1 MENNL
6 PSILGGMAQ
15 GFTDF
20 GKGLFDMFGTGGA
33 SVLDLIESA
42 KTGNVTSRRQDDFR
56 KWLYQTDSTKDAA
69 AKGLG
74 TALNGVQTVADYI
87 PGVNALTQTTLG
99 NAAQG
104 ALGGLADELKTYG
117 EDYDLG
123 RAGQRA
129 AISAAGAAVSGGL
142 ADALK
147 GSNNALLSSNTV
159 RGLARGATG
168 GAISGGGYAAID
180 GGDVLEAAKQGA
192 GMGALI
198 GGATGAFQD
207 FKPSK
212 AYNVALTDDERAARI
227 ANAQKQID
235 DIGAVSRFSNN
246 PDDIAKRARIN
257 ELQGA
262 IKAYQSGYDTV
273 QDYTDAMAAKRAN
286 RANTQSATTT
296 QGQVYTPDMGEM
308 EYGAPVQDGYTRLY
322 RGLTQEFD
330 PQYNRNAM
338 DNMNGYESWTDSY
351 DLANRY
357 GDGKYVYSIDVPT
370 SRIAN
375 SLYDENPNS
384 ATYGNRNFISA
395 IEKAAG
401 LDGVDGNEYLLNT
414 NDELRS
420 GLTYNRVNAPKAL
433 ETTLADADMAVNNPR
448 YLTDENGNPR
458 TFYHGSPNKNITEFD
473 VNQAGK
479 NTSSGEHAL
488 YFTDSPQVADDFS
501 YERLP
506 GDSMFIE
513 NKGAKGRVYPVNL
526 EMNNPLDLDN
536 LSDAQIRELWQYA
549 SPLGQLDGQEKFIR
563 NLTDWRDNAH
573 NAQLTKGYLDLDKL
587 RDSQY
592 DGFMARM
599 YPNQD
604 NQARE
609 YAVFDNS
616 KVKMLEDVLANDDMA
631 VNNQTK
637 GLGGS
642 PDGAQNY
649 RTFATGDEAREYFGN
664 SNPGYWDKAPGY
676 DDIQEYTRNGYSR
689 VNDMLRTGQD
699 NYGYPDTD
707 IMIDNIERGIDGY
720 DLKDDIKVYRKSNA
734 DVYKNLKVGDTF
746 TDDGFTSASV
756 TPEIGGDFGKANIEI
771 DVGKGKGVG
780 AFIGD
785 LSSGYGDEGEFLL
798 QRGTKYKVV
807 GKDGDRLKL
816 EVVGNERKPLE
827 QILADQ
833 DLSVNSAKIAPGQL
847 GLFDDMPTQAPKTGT
862 RQTSIFDQPQEA
874 SAESVNP
881 YAPVDGKLTQ
891 AMKDRYWDVMKNADG
906 FGGAVDNELYNKID
920 RSTLPKGYDKLQQLL
935 DSQMGEDNK
944 VSAELRKGIGT
955 DMPLEADLDRLV
967 EYVYGDEINGKQTF
981 YKDLDESVRLN
992 KKNAPLIGIDAEQAE
1007 VDAKNSARTK
1017 LISRAIE
1024 KAERKVIDDVVGSGD
1039 SDDIMY
1045 ALQDYRRRGVRT
1057 GSPGALDTV
1066 LSERL
1071 GIAPGNTVKV
1081 TDVTKNDHLSSGA
1094 LGRYAR
1100 SERNIALSDIN
1111 SPEGKV
1117 STMAHERLHS
1127 FQNESR
1133 PESAGRY
1140 SPEVAEAYKQL
1151 QKDLGHY
1158 YKSNSEIK
1166 KRYGRN
1172 VDYWASSGEQE
1183 SRMFQ
1188 QYLENKG
1195 YTDDSAWRKMSGKAD
1210 EWGNEINP
1218 AFDKFIDKL
1227 RDLSKRGVALPAL
1240 AALFGGGAYMASQEN
1255 DKEKEVK

>member
-42 KTGNVTSRRQDDFR
+42 KTGNVTNRRQDDFR

-123 RAGQRA
+123 RAGKRA

-147 GSNNALLSSNTV
+147 GSNNALLSSNAV

-168 GAISGGGYAAID
+168 GAITGGGYAAID
-180 GGDVLEAAKQGA
+180 GGNVLEAAKQGA

-207 FKPSK
+207 FAPRKST
-212 AYNVALTDDERAARI
+212 YNAAMTDEQRQARI
-227 ANAQKQID
+227 ANIDDQLSKLDTSTPEGNARYNELMNARDNYADNRQAQFDLLQKTNPMRDDYHTGIRSPEDIYTLKSIVDSYNADNNFTYPDFTLADAQKALARGNID
-235 DIGAVSRFSNN
+235 VYGSKPIETGAFISPSKMM
-246 PDDIAKRARIN
+246 A
-257 ELQGA
+257 
-262 IKAYQSGYDTV
+262 T
-273 QDYTDAMAAKRAN
+273 DYA
-286 RANTQSATTT
+286 
-296 QGQVYTPDMGEM
+296 GGGEVYTKNIPLRDF
-308 EYGAPVQDGYTRLY
+308 A
-322 RGLTQEFD
+322 FI
-330 PQYNRNAM
+330 
-338 DNMNGYESWTDSY
+338 ES
-351 DLANRY
+351 
-357 GDGKYVYSIDVPT
+357 GDEGNYLPT
-370 SRIAN
+370 AR
-375 SLYDENPNS
+375 
-384 ATYGNRNFISA
+384 
-395 IEKAAG
+395 
-401 LDGVDGNEYLLNT
+401 
-414 NDELRS
+414 
-420 GLTYNRVNAPKAL
+420 AL
-433 ETTLADADMAVNNPR
+433 ETTLSDADMAVN
-448 YLTDENGNPR
+448 
-458 TFYHGSPNKNITEFD
+458 S
-473 VNQAGK
+473 
-479 NTSSGEHAL
+479 
-488 YFTDSPQVADDFS
+488 
-501 YERLP
+501 
-506 GDSMFIE
+506 
-513 NKGAKGRVYPVNL
+513 
-526 EMNNPLDLDN
+526 
-536 LSDAQIRELWQYA
+536 
-549 SPLGQLDGQEKFIR
+549 
-563 NLTDWRDNAH
+563 
-573 NAQLTKGYLDLDKL
+573 
-587 RDSQY
+587 
-592 DGFMARM
+592 
-599 YPNQD
+599 
-604 NQARE
+604 
-609 YAVFDNS
+609 
-616 KVKMLEDVLANDDMA
+616 
-631 VNNQTK
+631 QTK

-827 QILADQ
+827 QILANQ

-847 GLFDDMPTQAPKTGT
+847 GLFDDMPTQTPKTGT
-862 RQTSIFDQPQEA
+862 RQTSLFDQPDNPYLDYYGADIDTTPLAPETPA
-874 SAESVNP
+874 NP
-881 YAPVDGKLTQ
+881 YAPVNGEVTQ
-891 AMKDRYWDVMKNADG
+891 AMRDRASDILGNWKKNG
-906 FGGAVDNELYNKID
+906 VPENELYNAINQD
-920 RSTLPKGYDKLQQLL
+920 TLPDKVKSLKEIVDGGAYDKR
-935 DSQMGEDNK
+935 MK
-944 VSAELRKGIGT
+944 ELFGTTDIKKADIG
-955 DMPLEADLDRLV
+955 
-967 EYVYGDEINGKQTF
+967 
-981 YKDLDESVRLN
+981 
-992 KKNAPLIGIDAEQAE
+992 
-1007 VDAKNSARTK
+1007 
-1017 LISRAIE
+1017 
-1024 KAERKVIDDVVGSGD
+1024 KVIDYLYESEPARADNIKNNLLAERGLGKYEQRFRNRMKKSLYEAAQERIANDIGANGLASSKNIADVS
-1039 SDDIMY
+1039 I
-1045 ALQDYRRRGVRT
+1045 RRGYT
-1057 GSPGALDTV
+1057 AAADEA

-1071 GIAPGNTVKV
+1071 GIAPGNTPKY
-1081 TDVTKNDHLSSGA
+1081 NGA
-1094 LGRYAR
+1094 MDTRNAYGRYSHPSYREGGDLAVF
-1100 SERNIALSDIN
+1100 ERKMND
-1111 SPEGKV
+1111 PEDAI
-1117 STMAHERLHS
+1117 STVAHERLHS
-1127 FQNESR
+1127 FQGELEPRSK
-1133 PESAGRY
+1133 GRY
-1140 SPEVAEAYKQL
+1140 DKEVLEAYEQL
-1151 QKDLGHY
+1151 RNDLAPH
-1158 YKSNSEIK
+1158 YKSWDETAE
-1166 KRYGRN
+1166 RYGHRGTG
-1172 VDYWASSGEQE
+1172 YWQSTGEQE
-1183 SRMFQ
+1183 SRMLQ
-1188 QYLENKG
+1188 NYLENKG
-1195 YTDDSAWRKMSGKAD
+1195 YTDSTHMKSQYRAG

-1218 AFDKFIDKL
+1218 AFDKFFDKL

-1255 DKEKEVK
+1255 DEDKEKEVK

>member
-20 GKGLFDMFGTGGA
+20 GKGLVDMFGTGGA

-42 KTGNVTSRRQDDFR
+42 KTGNVTNRRQDDFR

-212 AYNVALTDDERAARI
+212 TYNVALTDDERQARI
-227 ANAQKQID
+227 ANID
-235 DIGAVSRFSNN
+235 DQLSKLDTSTPEGN
-246 PDDIAKRARIN
+246 ARYN
-257 ELQGA
+257 EL
-262 IKAYQSGYDTV
+262 
-273 QDYTDAMAAKRAN
+273 M
-286 RANTQSATTT
+286 
-296 QGQVYTPDMGEM
+296 
-308 EYGAPVQDGYTRLY
+308 
-322 RGLTQEFD
+322 
-330 PQYNRNAM
+330 NAR
-338 DNMNGYESWTDSY
+338 DNY
-351 DLANRY
+351 L
-357 GDGKYVYSIDVPT
+357 PT
-370 SRIAN
+370 AR
-375 SLYDENPNS
+375 
-384 ATYGNRNFISA
+384 
-395 IEKAAG
+395 
-401 LDGVDGNEYLLNT
+401 
-414 NDELRS
+414 
-420 GLTYNRVNAPKAL
+420 AL
-433 ETTLADADMAVNNPR
+433 ETTLSDADMAVNSPR

-473 VNQAGK
+473 INQAGK

-536 LSDAQIRELWQYA
+536 LTDAQIRELWEYA

-616 KVKMLEDVLANDDMA
+616 KVKMLEDVLANDDAA
-631 VNNQTK
+631 VN
-637 GLGGS
+637 
-642 PDGAQNY
+642 DVM
-649 RTFATGDEAREYFGN
+649 E
-664 SNPGYWDKAPGY
+664 
-676 DDIQEYTRNGYSR
+676 SR
-689 VNDMLRTGQD
+689 
-699 NYGYPDTD
+699 
-707 IMIDNIERGIDGY
+707 
-720 DLKDDIKVYRKSNA
+720 
-734 DVYKNLKVGDTF
+734 
-746 TDDGFTSASV
+746 
-756 TPEIGGDFGKANIEI
+756 
-771 DVGKGKGVG
+771 
-780 AFIGD
+780 
-785 LSSGYGDEGEFLL
+785 
-798 QRGTKYKVV
+798 
-807 GKDGDRLKL
+807 
-816 EVVGNERKPLE
+816 
-827 QILADQ
+827 
-833 DLSVNSAKIAPGQL
+833 IAPGQL
-847 GLFDDMPTQAPKTGT
+847 GLFDQPMPAKQ
-862 RQTSIFDQPQEA
+862 IEEA
-874 SAESVNP
+874 LAL
-881 YAPVDGKLTQ
+881 DGKYSP
-891 AMKDRYWDVMKNADG
+891 KDNKVTETMRARAEEIMGDYKASKKVPE
-906 FGGAVDNELYNKID
+906 NELYNKID
-920 RSTLPKGYDKLQQLL
+920 ESTLPSKRKSTGAILDDLYSKGVKPD
-935 DSQMGEDNK
+935 E
-944 VSAELRKGIGT
+944 VS
-955 DMPLEADLDRLV
+955 
-967 EYVYGDEINGKQTF
+967 N
-981 YKDLDESVRLN
+981 
-992 KKNAPLIGIDAEQAE
+992 
-1007 VDAKNSARTK
+1007 
-1017 LISRAIE
+1017 
-1024 KAERKVIDDVVGSGD
+1024 KVIDQLVEKEIGGKMDKKSLATYLFGDMDDTTRKDFIKKNLYTTKDYDVDDLTEDILKNWARRKATASGTLKKYNIDNLAIVGGNKT
-1039 SDDIMY
+1039 
-1045 ALQDYRRRGVRT
+1045 VRQGYT
-1057 GSPGALDTV
+1057 GALDSA

-1071 GIAPGNTVKV
+1071 GIAPGNTYKQNGEFD
-1081 TDVTKNDHLSSGA
+1081 TPGA
-1094 LGRYAR
+1094 LGRYIG
-1100 SERNIALSDIN
+1100 SESRPDFNNYMVKEVPDIEEALN
-1111 SPEGKV
+1111 TAG
-1117 STMAHERLHS
+1117 HERLHS
-1127 FQNESR
+1127 FQAESR
-1133 PESAGRY
+1133 LDNRY
-1140 SPEVAEAYKQL
+1140 SKEVADAYNGLASDLKKANAYKS
-1151 QKDLGHY
+1151 DA
-1158 YKSNSEIK
+1158 EIK
-1166 KRYGRN
+1166 NRYKKGTE
-1172 VDYWASSGEQE
+1172 YWGDTDEQE
-1183 SRMFQ
+1183 ARMLQ
-1188 QYLENKG
+1188 QYLGARGFTDYNKRDARMYG
-1195 YTDDSAWRKMSGKAD
+1195 ELEFDNDK
-1210 EWGNEINP
+1210 IVP
-1218 AFDKFIDKL
+1218 AFDKFFDKL

-1240 AALFGGGAYMASQEN
+1240 AALFGGGAYMASQNN

>member
-1 MENNL
+1 
-6 PSILGGMAQ
+6 MAQ

-42 KTGNVTSRRQDDFR
+42 KTGNVTNRRQDDFR

-180 GGDVLEAAKQGA
+180 GGDVLQAAKQGA

-207 FKPSK
+207 FAPRKST
-212 AYNVALTDDERAARI
+212 YNAAMTDEQRQARI
-227 ANAQKQID
+227 ANID
-235 DIGAVSRFSNN
+235 DQLSKLDTSTPEGN
-246 PDDIAKRARIN
+246 ARYN
-257 ELQGA
+257 EL
-262 IKAYQSGYDTV
+262 
-273 QDYTDAMAAKRAN
+273 M
-286 RANTQSATTT
+286 
-296 QGQVYTPDMGEM
+296 
-308 EYGAPVQDGYTRLY
+308 
-322 RGLTQEFD
+322 
-330 PQYNRNAM
+330 NAR
-338 DNMNGYESWTDSY
+338 DNY
-351 DLANRY
+351 L
-357 GDGKYVYSIDVPT
+357 PT
-370 SRIAN
+370 AR
-375 SLYDENPNS
+375 
-384 ATYGNRNFISA
+384 
-395 IEKAAG
+395 
-401 LDGVDGNEYLLNT
+401 
-414 NDELRS
+414 
-420 GLTYNRVNAPKAL
+420 AL

-473 VNQAGK
+473 INQAGK

-536 LSDAQIRELWQYA
+536 LTDAQIRELWEYA

-587 RDSQY
+587 RNSQY

-631 VNNQTK
+631 VN
-637 GLGGS
+637 
-642 PDGAQNY
+642 
-649 RTFATGDEAREYFGN
+649 
-664 SNPGYWDKAPGY
+664 
-676 DDIQEYTRNGYSR
+676 
-689 VNDMLRTGQD
+689 
-699 NYGYPDTD
+699 
-707 IMIDNIERGIDGY
+707 
-720 DLKDDIKVYRKSNA
+720 
-734 DVYKNLKVGDTF
+734 
-746 TDDGFTSASV
+746 
-756 TPEIGGDFGKANIEI
+756 
-771 DVGKGKGVG
+771 
-780 AFIGD
+780 
-785 LSSGYGDEGEFLL
+785 
-798 QRGTKYKVV
+798 
-807 GKDGDRLKL
+807 
-816 EVVGNERKPLE
+816 
-827 QILADQ
+827 
-833 DLSVNSAKIAPGQL
+833 SAKIAPGQL
-847 GLFDDMPTQAPKTGT
+847 GLFDDMPTQTPKTGT
-862 RQTSIFDQPQEA
+862 RQTSLFDQPDNPYLDYYGADIDTAPLTPETPA
-874 SAESVNP
+874 NP
-881 YAPVDGKLTQ
+881 YAPVNGQVTQ
-891 AMKDRYWDVMKNADG
+891 AMRDRAADVLGNWKKNG
-906 FGGAVDNELYNKID
+906 VPENELYNAID
-920 RSTLPKGYDKLQQLL
+920 PSTLPAGYEKAINVLDNTDTKKYLKDKIGTTDIKKAKFDRIL
-935 DSQMGEDNK
+935 DYLYGDNEAAK
-944 VSAELRKGIGT
+944 RTYTELRDQQIQSAKEKAKLLGLPEPSKSFVPSVEGKLREEVGYKIAKDIRKTLRDIPVDAETGEV
-955 DMPLEADLDRLV
+955 MPLARANLDRL
-967 EYVYGDEINGKQTF
+967 D
-981 YKDLDESVRLN
+981 
-992 KKNAPLIGIDAEQAE
+992 P
-1007 VDAKNSARTK
+1007 
-1017 LISRAIE
+1017 
-1024 KAERKVIDDVVGSGD
+1024 KVHSF
-1039 SDDIMY
+1039 
-1045 ALQDYRRRGVRT
+1045 RT
-1057 GSPGALDTV
+1057 GYTAAADEAF
-1066 LSERL
+1066 SERL
-1071 GIAPGNTVKV
+1071 GIAPGNTPKYNGRM
-1081 TDVTKNDHLSSGA
+1081 DVRNA
-1094 LGRYAR
+1094 YGRYSHPIYGVGGDVAIF
-1100 SERNIALSDIN
+1100 ERKIN
-1111 SPEGKV
+1111 NPEDAISSV
-1117 STMAHERLHS
+1117 AHERLHS
-1127 FQNESR
+1127 FQNE
-1133 PESAGRY
+1133 ATNKANNTGRY
-1140 SPEVAEAYKQL
+1140 SKEVEDAF
-1151 QKDLGHY
+1151 KDLRKDLEQH
-1158 YKSNSEIK
+1158 YKSWDETA
-1166 KRYGRN
+1166 KRYGGGRGN
-1172 VDYWASSGEQE
+1172 TYWNSIKEQE
-1183 SRMFQ
+1183 ARMLET
-1188 QYLENKG
+1188 YLQNKG
-1195 YTDDSAWRKMSGKAD
+1195 YTDAPEMKSKYRAG

-1218 AFDKFIDKL
+1218 AFDKFFDKL

>member
-42 KTGNVTSRRQDDFR
+42 KTGNVTNRRQDDFR

-129 AISAAGAAVSGGL
+129 AISAAGAAVSSGL

-159 RGLARGATG
+159 RGVARGATG

-257 ELQGA
+257 ELQDA

-433 ETTLADADMAVNNPR
+433 ETTLADADMAVNSPK
-448 YLTDENGNPR
+448 LTPEQEAYFKDSVIRDENGNLMPM
-458 TFYHGSPNKNITEFD
+458 YHGTRGNFTVFGDNAPSD
-473 VNQAGK
+473 
-479 NTSSGEHAL
+479 TSNSHASVGNW
-488 YFTDSPQVADDFS
+488 FTPTK
-501 YERLP
+501 E
-506 GDSMFIE
+506 
-513 NKGAKGRVYPVNL
+513 GAKNFAESIWYGDGDPRVMETYLNVK
-526 EMNNPLDLDN
+526 NPK
-536 LSDAQIRELWQYA
+536 IYE
-549 SPLGQLDGQEKFIR
+549 
-563 NLTDWRDNAH
+563 T
-573 NAQLTKGYLDLDKL
+573 
-587 RDSQY
+587 
-592 DGFMARM
+592 
-599 YPNQD
+599 
-604 NQARE
+604 
-609 YAVFDNS
+609 VDNS
-616 KVKMLEDVLANDDMA
+616 KAVEALTKELREMSLNSSKLSDTELYSKNIYDASMAQRMLE
-631 VNNQTK
+631 
-637 GLGGS
+637 
-642 PDGAQNY
+642 
-649 RTFATGDEAREYFGN
+649 
-664 SNPGYWDKAPGY
+664 
-676 DDIQEYTRNGYSR
+676 QEGR
-689 VNDMLRTGQD
+689 
-699 NYGYPDTD
+699 DTT
-707 IMIDNIERGIDGY
+707 
-720 DLKDDIKVYRKSNA
+720 IKWLS
-734 DVYKNLKVGDTF
+734 
-746 TDDGFTSASV
+746 
-756 TPEIGGDFGKANIEI
+756 GK
-771 DVGKGKGVG
+771 
-780 AFIGD
+780 
-785 LSSGYGDEGEFLL
+785 GYGDEKAAKLVDEIADLNEQAAKKKDLL
-798 QRGTKYKVV
+798 DKLSELKYSDAYQRFKTDIYKMDGQTAEDANVGGTGMALNDRGSIKKYVDKLKSEGYDGIIIKGTRYDADTMGGPNDQYVV
-807 GKDGDRLKL
+807 FDSNQIKDINNLTPTDAPSIMESRITPEELD
-816 EVVGNERKPLE
+816 
-827 QILADQ
+827 LARALANQ
-833 DLSVNSAKIAPGQL
+833 DLAVNGVQASKIVPGQL
-847 GLFDDMPTQAPKTGT
+847 GLFDDMPTQTPKTGT
-862 RQTSIFDQPQEA
+862 RQTSLFDQPQ
-874 SAESVNP
+874 
-881 YAPVDGKLTQ
+881 DGLDYYGSDIEMPIPENGLVSRDIEDLTQ
-891 AMKDRYWDVMKNADG
+891 VP
-906 FGGAVDNELYNKID
+906 ID
-920 RSTLPKGYDKLQQLL
+920 ANTLPKGWLKARELADMGKRAKQIVL
-935 DSQMGEDNK
+935 DPNAPNRGLNEYNMALYSDAQYGRNNP
-944 VSAELRKGIGT
+944 V
-955 DMPLEADLDRLV
+955 ADIIDRL
-967 EYVYGDEINGKQTF
+967 GSRQLSNEIDRGAARLLADQ
-981 YKDLDESVRLN
+981 LDESGDDFA
-992 KKNAPLIGIDAEQAE
+992 KNFVTGAAE
-1007 VDAKNSARTK
+1007 VGGNIGHYKDAPKARQADQRVSELLNIGRSSSMLSDSLAKPT
-1017 LISRAIE
+1017 SRNAL
-1024 KAERKVIDDVVGSGD
+1024 GD
-1039 SDDIMY
+1039 QWKGTIN
-1045 ALQDYRRRGVRT
+1045 
-1057 GSPGALDTV
+1057 
-1066 LSERL
+1066 
-1071 GIAPGNTVKV
+1071 IKGN
-1081 TDVTKNDHLSSGA
+1081 NLSSGGDDA
-1094 LGRYAR
+1094 SSVLWHERMHAFQDAEKMGYDKRVVDAYNDLREDLAKLQHDNKQILRDHGEDAKYWGKPIEQEARMAQHYLDSSYGVDNLSKVYAR
-1100 SERNIALSDIN
+1100 DSK
-1111 SPEGKV
+1111 GKIIRV
-1117 STMAHERLHS
+1117 DDNGQELDPSTL
-1127 FQNESR
+1127 
-1133 PESAGRY
+1133 
-1140 SPEVAEAYKQL
+1140 
-1151 QKDLGHY
+1151 HY
-1158 YKSNSEIK
+1158 YTGKPVKRTEYAAEDKQIK
-1166 KRYGRN
+1166 
-1172 VDYWASSGEQE
+1172 A
-1183 SRMFQ
+1183 
-1188 QYLENKG
+1188 
-1195 YTDDSAWRKMSGKAD
+1195 
-1210 EWGNEINP
+1210 
-1218 AFDKFIDKL
+1218 AFDKFIGKL
-1227 RDLSKRGVALPAL
+1227 QKLSRQGVALPAL

-1255 DKEKEVK
+1255 DEDKEKEVK

>member
-1 MENNL
+1 
-6 PSILGGMAQ
+6 MAQ

-42 KTGNVTSRRQDDFR
+42 KTGNVTNRRQDDFR

-180 GGDVLEAAKQGA
+180 GGDVLQAAKQGA

-212 AYNVALTDDERAARI
+212 TYNVALTDDERQARI
-227 ANAQKQID
+227 ANID
-235 DIGAVSRFSNN
+235 DQLSKLDTSTPEGN
-246 PDDIAKRARIN
+246 ARYN
-257 ELQGA
+257 EL
-262 IKAYQSGYDTV
+262 
-273 QDYTDAMAAKRAN
+273 M
-286 RANTQSATTT
+286 
-296 QGQVYTPDMGEM
+296 
-308 EYGAPVQDGYTRLY
+308 
-322 RGLTQEFD
+322 
-330 PQYNRNAM
+330 NAR
-338 DNMNGYESWTDSY
+338 DNY
-351 DLANRY
+351 L
-357 GDGKYVYSIDVPT
+357 PT
-370 SRIAN
+370 AR
-375 SLYDENPNS
+375 
-384 ATYGNRNFISA
+384 
-395 IEKAAG
+395 
-401 LDGVDGNEYLLNT
+401 
-414 NDELRS
+414 
-420 GLTYNRVNAPKAL
+420 AL
-433 ETTLADADMAVNNPR
+433 ETTLSDADMAVNNPR

-473 VNQAGK
+473 INQAGK

-536 LSDAQIRELWQYA
+536 LTDAQIRELWEYA

-631 VNNQTK
+631 VN
-637 GLGGS
+637 
-642 PDGAQNY
+642 
-649 RTFATGDEAREYFGN
+649 
-664 SNPGYWDKAPGY
+664 
-676 DDIQEYTRNGYSR
+676 
-689 VNDMLRTGQD
+689 
-699 NYGYPDTD
+699 
-707 IMIDNIERGIDGY
+707 
-720 DLKDDIKVYRKSNA
+720 
-734 DVYKNLKVGDTF
+734 
-746 TDDGFTSASV
+746 
-756 TPEIGGDFGKANIEI
+756 
-771 DVGKGKGVG
+771 
-780 AFIGD
+780 
-785 LSSGYGDEGEFLL
+785 
-798 QRGTKYKVV
+798 
-807 GKDGDRLKL
+807 
-816 EVVGNERKPLE
+816 
-827 QILADQ
+827 
-833 DLSVNSAKIAPGQL
+833 SAKIAPGQL
-847 GLFDDMPTQAPKTGT
+847 GLFDDMPTQTPKTGT
-862 RQTSIFDQPQEA
+862 RQTSLFDQPDNPYLDYYGADIDTAPLTPETPA
-874 SAESVNP
+874 NP
-881 YAPVDGKLTQ
+881 YAPVNGQVTQ
-891 AMKDRYWDVMKNADG
+891 AMRDRAADVLGNWKKNG
-906 FGGAVDNELYNKID
+906 VPENELYNAID
-920 RSTLPKGYDKLQQLL
+920 PSTLPAGYEKAINVLDNTDTKKYLKDKIGTTDIKKAKFDRIL
-935 DSQMGEDNK
+935 DYLYGDNEAAK
-944 VSAELRKGIGT
+944 RTYTELRDQQIQSAKEKAKLLGLPEPSKSFVPSVEGKLREEVGYKIAKDIRKTLRDIPVDAETGEV
-955 DMPLEADLDRLV
+955 MPLARANLDRL
-967 EYVYGDEINGKQTF
+967 D
-981 YKDLDESVRLN
+981 
-992 KKNAPLIGIDAEQAE
+992 P
-1007 VDAKNSARTK
+1007 
-1017 LISRAIE
+1017 
-1024 KAERKVIDDVVGSGD
+1024 KVHSF
-1039 SDDIMY
+1039 
-1045 ALQDYRRRGVRT
+1045 RT
-1057 GSPGALDTV
+1057 GYTAAADEAF
-1066 LSERL
+1066 SERL
-1071 GIAPGNTVKV
+1071 GIAPGNTPKYNGRM
-1081 TDVTKNDHLSSGA
+1081 DVRNA
-1094 LGRYAR
+1094 YGRYSHPIYGVGGDVAIF
-1100 SERNIALSDIN
+1100 ERKIN
-1111 SPEGKV
+1111 NPEDAISSV
-1117 STMAHERLHS
+1117 AHERLHS
-1127 FQNESR
+1127 FQNE
-1133 PESAGRY
+1133 ATNKANNTGRY
-1140 SPEVAEAYKQL
+1140 SKEVEDAF
-1151 QKDLGHY
+1151 KDLRKDLEQH
-1158 YKSNSEIK
+1158 YKSWDETA
-1166 KRYGRN
+1166 KRYGGGRGN
-1172 VDYWASSGEQE
+1172 TYWNSIKEQE
-1183 SRMFQ
+1183 ARMLET
-1188 QYLENKG
+1188 YLQNKG
-1195 YTDDSAWRKMSGKAD
+1195 YTDAPEMKSKYRAG

-1218 AFDKFIDKL
+1218 AFDKFFDKL